1 MAQRSQQEIHRLRN
15 ILKFAVQLY
24 FSFYFSFYLFINLLL
39 QKAPALNNPQNVI
52 STKTVGFIVNPIA
65 GMGGA
70 VGLKGTDSKAIL
82 NQAIALGAKP
92 IATQRAET
100 FLTQLSPVKESLKM
114 IVGPGA
120 MGQYQAQN
128 CGFNCKV
135 VGESKKETTSRDT
148 QFIAKSIVAG
158 GIDLLVF
165 CGGDGTTRDILKT
178 VDLKVPVLGVPTG
191 VKMHSAIFAVS
202 PQAAAR
208 VVATFL
214 WGGLPLHEAEV
225 MDVDEAA
232 FRQGHLSAELY
243 GYLLSP
249 YEPHLIQGNK
259 MASPLTENEVENQV
273 AIAINI
279 NEEMIP
285 RIIYIIAPGTTTRTI
300 SDLLDQKKTLLGVDL
315 FQDKRII
322 AKDVSEKQILHAIN
336 GKATKIIVTPIGG
349 QGFIFGRGNQ
359 QISSKVIR
367 QVGLENII
375 VVATKGKLD
384 RLESLRVDTGDP
396 ELDEQFRN
404 HGIKVVVDYKTIK
417 EIKIE

>member
-1 MAQRSQQEIHRLRN
+1 MNSTDKTLPIKN
-15 ILKFAVQLY
+15 I
-24 FSFYFSFYLFINLLL
+24 
-39 QKAPALNNPQNVI
+39 
-52 STKTVGFIVNPIA
+52 GFIVNPVA

-70 VGLKGTDSKAIL
+70 VGLKGTDGKAIL

-100 FLTQLSPVKESLKM
+100 FLTQLSPVKENLTL
-114 IVGPGA
+114 IVGAGS
-120 MGQYQAQN
+120 MGEDQAKK
-128 CGFNCKV
+128 CGFNYKV
-135 VGESKKETTSRDT
+135 FGENKQETNSEDT
-148 QFIAKSIVAG
+148 QFIAKGIVAAG
-158 GIDLLVF
+158 VDLLVF
-165 CGGDGTTRDILKT
+165 CGGDGTTRDILKA
-178 VDLKVPVLGVPTG
+178 VDLKAPVLGVPTG
-191 VKMHSAIFAVS
+191 VKMHSAIFAVN

-214 WGGLPLHEAEV
+214 WGGLPLREAEV
-225 MDVDEAA
+225 MDVDEQA

-249 YEPHLIQGNK
+249 SEPHLIQGNK
-259 MASPLTENEVENQV
+259 MESPMTENEVENQA
-273 AIAINI
+273 AIAIYI
-279 NEEMIP
+279 IEEMKP
-285 RIIYIIAPGTTTRTI
+285 EIIYLVGPGTTTRTI

-315 FQDKRII
+315 FQKKKIVTQ
-322 AKDVSEKQILHAIN
+322 DVNEKQILQAIN

-367 QVGLENII
+367 QVGFDNII
-375 VVATKGKLD
+375 VVATKSKLD

-396 ELDEQFRN
+396 ELDGRFRD
-404 HGIKVVVDYKTIK
+404 HGIRVVVDYKTIK